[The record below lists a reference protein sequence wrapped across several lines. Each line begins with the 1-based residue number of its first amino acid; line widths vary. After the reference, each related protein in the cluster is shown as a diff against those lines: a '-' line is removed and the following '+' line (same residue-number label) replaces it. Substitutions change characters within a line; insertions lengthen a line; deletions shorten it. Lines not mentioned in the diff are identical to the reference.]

1 MKMLPSSALDSHV
14 IHNWIQTTQQP
25 NNTKSTNNFFNPT
38 LSRLH
43 GYPRKESYSLE
54 WEIGAKFKFTDVVEA
69 IDNFNEAYCIG
80 KGSFGVVYKAELPSD
95 QVLAVKRLRFSDE
108 SDIQEIN
115 VRSFL
120 NEIKMLMEVR
130 HRNIVKLH
138 GSCSKKGVMYLLY
151 DYVERG
157 SLRDVL
163 YSVLGGMMFDW
174 AMRVKVIH
182 GVAHALSYLHNDC
195 SSPIVHRDISINNVL
210 LDGEFE
216 PKLSDF
222 GTAKLLTFDASNWT
236 AVVGSYGYI
245 APELAY
251 MARFTDKCDV
261 YSFGVVAMEVMM
273 GMHPGEL
280 LSNLSSMASSSGG
293 NDVFLK
299 DVLDQRLPLP
309 TGQLAEHVV
318 FIVKIALAC
327 TQMDPTTRPSMLL
340 ISQEMSTRKK
350 GYLSE
355 PFGTITIKNL
365 LEVSRS
371 GEFLK

>member
-1 MKMLPSSALDSHV
+1 
-14 IHNWIQTTQQP
+14 
-25 NNTKSTNNFFNPT
+25 
-38 LSRLH
+38 
-43 GYPRKESYSLE
+43 
-54 WEIGAKFKFTDVVEA
+54 
-69 IDNFNEAYCIG
+69 
-80 KGSFGVVYKAELPSD
+80 
-95 QVLAVKRLRFSDE
+95 
-108 SDIQEIN
+108 
-115 VRSFL
+115 
-120 NEIKMLMEVR
+120 
-130 HRNIVKLH
+130 
-138 GSCSKKGVMYLLY
+138 MYYLY

-157 SLRDVL
+157 RGKQGCLG
-163 YSVLGGMMFDW
+163 VLGGMMFDW

-182 GVAHALSYLHNDC
+182 GVAHALAYLHNDC
-195 SSPIVHRDISINNVL
+195 SPPIVHRDVSINNIL

-216 PKLSDF
+216 PNLSDF

-236 AVVGSYGYI
+236 ALVGSYGYI

-251 MARFTDKCDV
+251 MVRFTDKCDV
-261 YSFGVVAMEVMM
+261 YSFGVVTMEVMM
-273 GMHPGEL
+273 GMHPGEM

-299 DVLDQRLPLP
+299 DVLDQRLPIP

-350 GYLSE
+350 AYLSE

-371 GEFLK
+371 G